1 MSSFVFVFFGVSLS
15 IDLFYF
21 SLYHRGHFLFK
32 HTQVFFNY
40 FIFYFLVI
48 VTKIK
53 NLILYK

>member
-15 IDLFYF
+15 IDLFHF

-32 HTQVFFNY
+32 HTQVFF
-40 FIFYFLVI
+40 IFYFLVI
-48 VTKIK
+48 VKK